1 MALDEKIIKEIARYN
16 SINRYIMEQD
26 VPPPPADPL
35 ADPAAAG
42 APPVDPAAAG
52 APPADPLADPA
63 AAGAPADPAAPAPP
77 AAPEGEPIDAETDPD
92 VEEVPAEGEEGEE
105 TEELDITDLVDSQ
118 KTMADKQEEYF
129 TNLFDQIKNMET
141 KLAEMD
147 SIVSKLDSLEAKVE
161 KYRPKTA
168 QEKLELR
175 SLDSGPFKQNLSDF
189 FKDKE
194 DEMEKTG
201 KNEYVLTQD
210 EVDSF
215 SPSEIEKSFNE
226 PMEDEDDILLNRFN
240 S

>member
-1 MALDEKIIKEIARYN
+1 MDKMKIDEKILNEIARYN
-16 SINRYIMEQD
+16 SINRYITEQDAPPPPAEDPALAGGAPPPPGGD
-26 VPPPPADPL
+26 VPPPAEG
-35 ADPAAAG
+35 AAPDA
-42 APPVDPAAAG
+42 
-52 APPADPLADPA
+52 
-63 AAGAPADPAAPAPP
+63 AAPAPP
-77 AAPEGEPIDAETDPD
+77 AAPEGTPVDVAADPD
-92 VEEVPAEGEEGEE
+92 VEEVGKEGEGE

-129 TNLFDQIKNMET
+129 DNLFGQIQKMEE
-141 KLAEMD
+141 KLASMD
-147 SIVSKLDSLEAKVE
+147 NLIQKIDLLDAKVE

-175 SLDSGPFKQNLSDF
+175 SLDSGPYKQNLADF

-194 DEMEKTG
+194 VEMEKSG

-210 EVDSF
+210 EVENF

-226 PMEDEDDILLNRFN
+226 PMEDDDDILLNTYN